1 MDNLRRGILLF
12 TAFLFVAITVI
23 GFVLALNY
31 YDTAAEKER
40 VPNWNYDGEV
50 VVNQADNAAK
60 KNNNNV
66 LVIIGDKGAEHSDLM
81 FVANYDAEKKGMS
94 FVYIPKDMQYSV
106 EANSIPSP
114 KKSYSSSYNIGT
126 VSQLYSR
133 FKGEDTVKI
142 VSYMLDISIDRYL
155 YLSFNDC
162 EKLFNGFTL
171 YEKDGLY
178 FDMPVSVSNENL
190 GISIE
195 IKKDKDK
202 WFDGKTAVELMRFYQ
217 TADGVYDNELLKYY
231 DGTDLKRIDMVQKL
245 TETFIKT
252 QFFGSNSS
260 KDYYIKN
267 FYDIAYKKVISSC
280 ETNIDDAYV
289 NNFQSVLGSI
299 EPSSISFYV
308 LKCDTA
314 KNNSL
319 QYVFTDCLY
328 DYASAKVLTADD
340 SKAVLNEKF

>member
-12 TAFLFVAITVI
+12 TAFLFIAITVI

-31 YDTAAEKER
+31 YDTAVEKER
-40 VPNWNYDGEV
+40 VPNWNYDGEILE
-50 VVNQADNAAK
+50 NQADKTAN
-60 KNNNNV
+60 KNSNNV
-66 LVIIGDKGAEHSDLM
+66 LVIIGDKGAEHSELM

-94 FVYIPKDMQYSV
+94 FVYIPKDMQYSI

-114 KKSYSSSYNIGT
+114 KKSYSTSYNIGT

-142 VSYMLDISIDRYL
+142 ISYMLDISIERYL
-155 YLSFNDC
+155 FLSFNDC

-217 TADGVYDNELLKYY
+217 TDDGIYDNELLKYY

-252 QFFGSNSS
+252 QFFGSNNS
-260 KDYYIKN
+260 KDYYINN

-280 ETNIDDAYV
+280 EKNIDDAYV
-289 NNFQSVLGSI
+289 NNFQSILGTI

-314 KNNSL
+314 KNNAF

-328 DYASAKVLTADD
+328 DYANAKVLTADD
-340 SKAVLNEKF
+340 SIAVLNEKF